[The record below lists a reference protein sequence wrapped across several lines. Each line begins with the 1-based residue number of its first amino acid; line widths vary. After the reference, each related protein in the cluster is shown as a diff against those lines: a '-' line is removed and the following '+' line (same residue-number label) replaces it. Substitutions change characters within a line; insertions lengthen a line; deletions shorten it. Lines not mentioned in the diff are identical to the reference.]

1 MIGWKRSYLR
11 AKDNIVTFGNTRV
24 GRSCIVI
31 SIGVG
36 IGAIILDGLAIRGCG
51 ASTSR
56 IVGASATIFVGII
69 LGASALAAR
78 KIAIFGDLHVVR
90 ATGKRGAGRRAACA
104 LAINGSDG
112 NR

>member
-1 MIGWKRSYLR
+1 MVGWKRSCLR

-24 GRSCIVI
+24 GRSRIII

-51 ASTSR
+51 ASTCR
-56 IVGASATIFVGII
+56 IVGASTAIFVGIV
-69 LGASALAAR
+69 LGAGALAAR
-78 KIAIFGDLHVVR
+78 KFAIFGDLHVVR
-90 ATGKRGAGRRAACA
+90 ATGERGAGGRAAGA